1 MFLGTQAAN
10 TSVSS
15 ENTQAVIMYF
25 FAISTW
31 LHKLIYCGV
40 YRKVL
45 MNQWFV
51 LFAIEQLLASSNK
64 KNMTVLCD

>member
-1 MFLGTQAAN
+1 MFLGTQAAD

-15 ENTQAVIMYF
+15 ENTQAVVMCF
-25 FAISTW
+25 FAISAW
-31 LHKLIYCGV
+31 LHKLMYCGV
-40 YRKVL
+40 YMKVL

-64 KNMTVLCD
+64 KT